1 MYPRY
6 YALRRVNP
14 YRGVVHC
21 VDIGEALAQTFDG
34 ITWHLRA
41 DDGYGLVRPAGVW
54 EEGVGLKL
62 GQRVGLEGLLFAL
75 ETRPALPFP
84 IFDTHELWLLDR
96 ESGLPLALL
105 ATQRGPVEQAAP
117 VECEWH
123 PFVLTYTGF
132 RSDALAQR
140 DAVAIHPTDAHRDI
154 LARMVNQAARPHAM
168 TQWFRRG
175 QDGIGHGSGVVGG
188 SAALRIRRAEN
199 RRTTGLRLPYEWR
212 NRQVPTEDFPELLVR
227 EQWENRCNS
236 RLEQSVI
243 NDYHRWLA
251 PLLLLWPR
259 LSPATR
265 SRLELEACEKPQ
277 WLARVHRL
285 LPTVLNP
292 ARINA
297 ALVAAR
303 LELAQGGGQDDF
315 TKLG

>member
-1 MYPRY
+1 VYPSY

-21 VDIGEALAQTFDG
+21 VDIGEAIAQTYDG
-34 ITWHLRA
+34 FTWHLRA
-41 DDGYGLVRPAGVW
+41 DDGYGLVRPVGVW

-62 GQRVGLEGLLFAL
+62 GQAAGLEDILFAL

-105 ATQRGPVEQAAP
+105 ATQRGNVKDPSDS
-117 VECEWH
+117 EWY
-123 PFVLTYTGF
+123 PFTLSYTGF
-132 RSDALAQR
+132 RSDALARR
-140 DAVAIHPTDAHRDI
+140 DAVAINPTDAHRDC

-168 TQWFRRG
+168 TQWFYRG
-175 QDGIGHGSGVVGG
+175 QDGVGKG
-188 SAALRIRRAEN
+188 MS
-199 RRTTGLRLPYEWR
+199 GLRLPYEWR
-212 NRQVPTEDFPELLVR
+212 SRQVRAEDFPELLVR
-227 EQWENRCNS
+227 EQWENRWNS

-243 NDYHRWLA
+243 SDYHRWLA

-259 LSPATR
+259 LSHATR
-265 SRLELEACEKPQ
+265 ARMELEACEKPQ
-277 WLARVHRL
+277 WLARVYRL
-285 LPTVLNP
+285 LPTLLNP
-292 ARINA
+292 AQINA

-303 LELAQGGGQDDF
+303 LEQAQGSSQDDF